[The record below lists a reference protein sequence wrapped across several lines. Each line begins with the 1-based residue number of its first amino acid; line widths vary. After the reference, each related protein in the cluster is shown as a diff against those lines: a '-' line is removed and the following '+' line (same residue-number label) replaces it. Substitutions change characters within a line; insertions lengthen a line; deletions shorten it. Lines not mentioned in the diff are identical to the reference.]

1 MNKIQKLKELINTSK
16 DIVIFTGAGISV
28 PSGIPDFR
36 SSNGLYSEKGD
47 NNISPEEIISHH
59 FFVNHTKEFYNFY
72 KKKMIYPNALPNVA
86 HKYFQKLEENN
97 KKVTIV
103 TQNIDGL
110 HDSAGSKKV
119 LELHGSVLRNYCMKC
134 QKFHNIN
141 KIISAID
148 VPYCECGGIIK
159 PDVILYEEQLD
170 YKTLY
175 SAINEIKKAD
185 LIIVIGTSLVVQPA
199 ASLLQYR
206 NTDNLVLINKEKT
219 AYDKYAELVFNK
231 DVIEVILELEKV

>member
-1 MNKIQKLKELINTSK
+1 MINIEKLKKLINDSK
-16 DIVIFTGAGISV
+16 DIIIFTGAGISV

-36 SSNGLYSEKGD
+36 SNNGINKEKRD
-47 NNISPEEIISHH
+47 NNISAEEILSHH
-59 FFVNHTKEFYNFY
+59 FFINHTKEFYNFY
-72 KKKMIYPNALPNVA
+72 KKKMIYPNALPNIA
-86 HKYFQKLEENN
+86 HKYFQKLEEKN

-110 HDSAGSKKV
+110 HKFAGSKNV

-134 QKFHNIN
+134 QKLHSVD
-141 KIISAID
+141 KIITAVDI
-148 VPYCECGGIIK
+148 PYCDCGGIIK
-159 PDVILYEEQLD
+159 PDVVLYEEELN

-185 LIIVIGTSLVVQPA
+185 LIIVIGTSLIVQPA

-206 NTDNLVLINKEKT
+206 NTDNLILINKEKT
-219 AYDKYAELVFNK
+219 AYDRYAELVFNE